1 MVVAMIDSELPSN
14 CRVVSQKKLEDFC
27 HKIEQKLPC
36 FFAFCLFYATKLDRR
51 NLETVTYVFGT
62 EEK

>member
-1 MVVAMIDSELPSN
+1 MVVAMIDRELPSN

-27 HKIEQKLPC
+27 HKIEQKLLVSL
-36 FFAFCLFYATKLDRR
+36 LFVSFMLQNLTEGIWKLS
-51 NLETVTYVFGT
+51 LMFFGT